1 MSFVLRFTPKN
12 FTAAKY
18 DEVIK
23 KLDAAGAGAPKGR
36 TYHVCFG
43 DPDNLLVS
51 DIWDNMEDFQA
62 FGQTLLPIMQAI
74 GVDPGQP
81 VVIPVHNIIV
91 G

>member
-18 DEVIK
+18 DEVIRQ
-23 KLDAAGAGAPKGR
+23 LNAAGAGAPKGR
-36 TYHVCFG
+36 SYHVCFG
-43 DPDNLLVS
+43 DPDNLHVS

-62 FGQTLLPIMQAI
+62 FGQTLVPIMHSI

>member
-1 MSFVLRFTPKN
+1 MSFVLRFTPKGL
-12 FTAAKY
+12 TAAKY

-36 TYHVCFG
+36 SYHVCFG
-43 DPDNLLVS
+43 DPNNLFVS

-62 FGQTLLPIMQAI
+62 FGQTLLPIMSSL
-74 GVDPGQP
+74 GLDPGQP
-81 VVIPVHNIIV
+81 VILPVHNVIV